1 MISKRTT
8 QQILEKNLKYLE
20 IGLLKQMIL
29 IDLQKAFD
37 TINHVIML
45 KKTSKIGFSDDTL
58 NIFSLENSLP

>member
-45 KKTSKIGFSDDTL
+45 KKTSRIGFSDDTL

>member
-45 KKTSKIGFSDDTL
+45 KKTSKTGFSDDTL